1 MKITVLDRCTIEKDC
16 DIDWSPITL
25 LGETMFYDL
34 LTDEETVEA
43 AKDSEILLVNKK
55 VITKEIIEKLPSL
68 RYIGLFA
75 TGYNNIDLEAAS
87 ERGILVANA
96 PNYSTDFVAQTVF
109 AFILNF
115 ANSVPL
121 YNEAVKSGEWIR
133 SKTFSFFT
141 FPLTELRGKTL
152 GIFGLGS
159 IGKRVAEIATA
170 FGMRVIVTTRT
181 QRTDNIYESVDKER
195 LFCESDFLSV
205 HCPLTND
212 TRELVNENT
221 LSLMKPTAYLINT
234 SRGGTVNEKALADA
248 LNSGKIAGA
257 AVDVLSK
264 EPMQADNPLL
274 TARNCVITP
283 HIAWAARETRERLVS
298 LVADNIKHFIG
309 GEPINIVNRG

>member
-75 TGYNNIDLEAAS
+75 TGCNNIDLEAAS

-181 QRTDNIYESVDKER
+181 QRTDNIYESVDKET